1 MRQGQQRRRG
11 SFVEMSQG
19 FLHEVAI
26 GPEPLATDVL
36 REGRLIAP
44 LSFRE
49 NSYRN
54 VVLSRAPIHKELRKR
69 QLLDC
74 CGSRPEAP
82 HTINTEVRDH
92 QLRCSELASGPVG
105 RSQRTENRI
114 DPFTREQPGKAA
126 IEWRHDRTLT
136 CARSAR
142 GSFEIHALRPP
153 MVRLRLVAP
162 EGMAIVGGACTLR
175 LTSVLR
181 RPVLNENGPG
191 AA

>member
-54 VVLSRAPIHKELRKR
+54 VVLSRAPIDKELRKR
-69 QLLDC
+69 QFLDWL
-74 CGSRPEAP
+74 
-82 HTINTEVRDH
+82 
-92 QLRCSELASGPVG
+92 Q
-105 RSQRTENRI
+105 
-114 DPFTREQPGKAA
+114 EQ
-126 IEWRHDRTLT
+126 
-136 CARSAR
+136 AR
-142 GSFEIHALRPP
+142 G
-153 MVRLRLVAP
+153 
-162 EGMAIVGGACTLR
+162 
-175 LTSVLR
+175 
-181 RPVLNENGPG
+181 
-191 AA
+191 AAHDQHGS